1 MFLFSELPFI
11 VYIESMTEMAT
22 TQKGEKITHDSQE
35 PCLSKPTGLM
45 RCLPLKHPAVAKEYE
60 M

>member
-1 MFLFSELPFI
+1 
-11 VYIESMTEMAT
+11 MTEMAT